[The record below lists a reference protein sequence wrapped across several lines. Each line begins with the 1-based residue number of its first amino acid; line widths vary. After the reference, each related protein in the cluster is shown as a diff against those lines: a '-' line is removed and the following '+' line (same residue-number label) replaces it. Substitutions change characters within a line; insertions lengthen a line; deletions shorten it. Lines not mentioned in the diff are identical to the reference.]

1 MPGGVIVELEIAMPQ
16 FRYVTQI
23 SKWFDAAAIPMP

>member
-16 FRYVTQI
+16 FSYVAPV
-23 SKWFDAAAIPMP
+23 SKWFDADAIPMP